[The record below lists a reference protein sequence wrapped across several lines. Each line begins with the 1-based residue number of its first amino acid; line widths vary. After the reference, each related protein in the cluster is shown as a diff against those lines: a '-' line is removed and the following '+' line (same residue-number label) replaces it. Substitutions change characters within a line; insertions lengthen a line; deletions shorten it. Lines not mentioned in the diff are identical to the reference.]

1 MKNVLGKIFVFAI
14 FVMSLMLMSFA
25 VAIYSSHVNWQE
37 VAKKKQEDL
46 DKLKAEETSLNQEI
60 TRLTANVATSE
71 AARDQVIAKF
81 QQALI
86 EKDKE
91 LRTLKD
97 ARDDKLT
104 EMQKKIADLATVEA
118 DLTRAREEVTKLQ
131 AEVRDKQQKVDSQVT
146 RAAEIAGQLHEKES
160 FLEIANE
167 RKSQLEKQVAQARL
181 LLKQSG
187 PALNGQSAPTAN
199 DTNILLGRL
208 DLKLFAGAEADNA
221 KAAVRLAS
229 DMGEFFMPFPG
240 TRMNQQSGTLQAGPM
255 PGSSASY
262 DVKFSDASKPNAV
275 GDGDGHLA
283 DHLAGADAHQ
293 VCAEHFVGLCVREDF
308 HEAVGLVIGLGASW
322 KLVSRPEGPWS
333 PASQACHL

>member
-1 MKNVLGKIFVFAI
+1 MPPVETSPFRERSGSTMKNVLGKIFVFGV

-71 AARDQVIAKF
+71 AARDQVVAKF

-91 LRTLKD
+91 LKTLKD

-104 EMQKKIADLATVEA
+104 EMQKKIADLASVEA

-131 AEVRDKQQKVDSQVT
+131 ADVRDKQQKVDSQVT
-146 RAAEIAGQLHEKES
+146 RAAEIAGQLHEKAS

-181 LLKQSG
+181 LLKQ
-187 PALNGQSAPTAN
+187 NGLSLDSLPKDRVPTMNGVVMAVSDDAIEVSLGFDDGLQTGHQIEVYRN
-199 DTNILLGRL
+199 DEYLGRAIVKSVKP
-208 DLKLFAGAEADNA
+208 DR
-221 KAAVRLAS
+221 AV
-229 DMGEFFMPFPG
+229 
-240 TRMNQQSGTLQAGPM
+240 
-255 PGSSASY
+255 
-262 DVKFSDASKPNAV
+262 AV
-275 GDGDGHLA
+275 L
-283 DHLAGADAHQ
+283 
-293 VCAEHFVGLCVREDF
+293 VREY
-308 HEAVGLVIGLGASW
+308 
-322 KLVSRPEGPWS
+322 SRGIVQRGDKVTTRLK
-333 PASQACHL
+333 A

>member
-1 MKNVLGKIFVFAI
+1 MPPVETSPFRERCGSTMNNVLGKILVFGV

-71 AARDQVIAKF
+71 AARDQVVAKF

-91 LRTLKD
+91 LKTLKD

-167 RKSQLEKQVAQARL
+167 RKAQLEKQVAQARL
-181 LLKQSG
+181 LLKQ
-187 PALNGQSAPTAN
+187 NGLSLDSLPKDRVPTMNGVVVAVADDAIEVSLGFDDGLQTGHQIEVYRN
-199 DTNILLGRL
+199 DEYLGRAIVKSVKP
-208 DLKLFAGAEADNA
+208 DRAI
-221 KAAVRLAS
+221 AVL
-229 DMGEFFMPFPG
+229 
-240 TRMNQQSGTLQAGPM
+240 
-255 PGSSASY
+255 
-262 DVKFSDASKPNAV
+262 
-275 GDGDGHLA
+275 
-283 DHLAGADAHQ
+283 
-293 VCAEHFVGLCVREDF
+293 VREY
-308 HEAVGLVIGLGASW
+308 
-322 KLVSRPEGPWS
+322 SRGIVQRGDKVTTRLK
-333 PASQACHL
+333 A

>member
-1 MKNVLGKIFVFAI
+1 MPPDETSPFRERSGLTMKNVLGKIFVFGV

-91 LRTLKD
+91 LKTLKD

-104 EMQKKIADLATVEA
+104 EMQKKITDLATVEA

-181 LLKQSG
+181 LLKQ
-187 PALNGQSAPTAN
+187 NGLSLDSLPKDRVPTMNGVVMAVADDAIEVSLGFDDGLQTGHQIEVYRN
-199 DTNILLGRL
+199 DEYLGRAIVKSVKP
-208 DLKLFAGAEADNA
+208 DR
-221 KAAVRLAS
+221 AV
-229 DMGEFFMPFPG
+229 
-240 TRMNQQSGTLQAGPM
+240 
-255 PGSSASY
+255 
-262 DVKFSDASKPNAV
+262 AV
-275 GDGDGHLA
+275 L
-283 DHLAGADAHQ
+283 
-293 VCAEHFVGLCVREDF
+293 VREY
-308 HEAVGLVIGLGASW
+308 
-322 KLVSRPEGPWS
+322 SRGIVQRGDKVTTRLK
-333 PASQACHL
+333 A

>member
-1 MKNVLGKIFVFAI
+1 MPPVETSAYRERSGSTMKNVLGKIFVFGV

-37 VAKKKQEDL
+37 VAKKKQEEL
-46 DKLKAEETSLNQEI
+46 DKLKAEEASLNQEI
-60 TRLTANVATSE
+60 TRLTANVASSE

-91 LRTLKD
+91 LTTLKS

-118 DLTRAREEVTKLQ
+118 DLTRAREEVAKLQ
-131 AEVRDKQQKVDSQVT
+131 AEVRDRQQKVDAQVT

-181 LLKQSG
+181 LLKQ
-187 PALNGQSAPTAN
+187 NGLSLDSLPKDRVPTMNGVVMAVADDAIEVSLGFDDGLQTGHQIEVYRN
-199 DTNILLGRL
+199 DEYLGRAIVKSVKP
-208 DLKLFAGAEADNA
+208 DRAI
-221 KAAVRLAS
+221 AVL
-229 DMGEFFMPFPG
+229 
-240 TRMNQQSGTLQAGPM
+240 
-255 PGSSASY
+255 
-262 DVKFSDASKPNAV
+262 
-275 GDGDGHLA
+275 
-283 DHLAGADAHQ
+283 
-293 VCAEHFVGLCVREDF
+293 VREY
-308 HEAVGLVIGLGASW
+308 
-322 KLVSRPEGPWS
+322 SRGIVQRGDKVTTRLK
-333 PASQACHL
+333 A

>member
-1 MKNVLGKIFVFAI
+1 MKNVLGKIFVFGV

-91 LRTLKD
+91 LKTLKD

-167 RKSQLEKQVAQARL
+167 RKAQLEKQVAQARL
-181 LLKQSG
+181 LLKQ
-187 PALNGQSAPTAN
+187 NGLSLDSLPKDRVPTMNGVVVAVADDAIEVSLGFDDGLQTGHQIEVYRN
-199 DTNILLGRL
+199 DEYLGRAIVKSVKP
-208 DLKLFAGAEADNA
+208 DRAI
-221 KAAVRLAS
+221 AVL
-229 DMGEFFMPFPG
+229 
-240 TRMNQQSGTLQAGPM
+240 
-255 PGSSASY
+255 
-262 DVKFSDASKPNAV
+262 
-275 GDGDGHLA
+275 
-283 DHLAGADAHQ
+283 
-293 VCAEHFVGLCVREDF
+293 VREY
-308 HEAVGLVIGLGASW
+308 
-322 KLVSRPEGPWS
+322 SRGIVQRGDKVTTRLK
-333 PASQACHL
+333 A

>member
-1 MKNVLGKIFVFAI
+1 MKNVLGKIFVFGV

-71 AARDQVIAKF
+71 AARDQVVAKF

-91 LRTLKD
+91 LKTLKD

-167 RKSQLEKQVAQARL
+167 RKAQLEKQVAQARL
-181 LLKQSG
+181 LLKQ
-187 PALNGQSAPTAN
+187 NGLSLDSLPKDRVPTMNGVVVAVADDAIEVSLGFDDGLQTGHQIEVYRN
-199 DTNILLGRL
+199 DEYLGRAIVKSVKP
-208 DLKLFAGAEADNA
+208 DR
-221 KAAVRLAS
+221 AV
-229 DMGEFFMPFPG
+229 
-240 TRMNQQSGTLQAGPM
+240 
-255 PGSSASY
+255 
-262 DVKFSDASKPNAV
+262 AV
-275 GDGDGHLA
+275 L
-283 DHLAGADAHQ
+283 
-293 VCAEHFVGLCVREDF
+293 VREY
-308 HEAVGLVIGLGASW
+308 
-322 KLVSRPEGPWS
+322 SRGIVQRGDKVTTRLK
-333 PASQACHL
+333 A

>member
-1 MKNVLGKIFVFAI
+1 MPPVETSPFRERSGSTMKNVLGKIFVFGV

-60 TRLTANVATSE
+60 TRLTANVAASE

-86 EKDKE
+86 EKDQE
-91 LRTLKD
+91 LK
-97 ARDDKLT
+97 KLT
-104 EMQKKIADLATVEA
+104 EARDEKLTDMQTKIADLATVEA

-131 AEVRDKQQKVDSQVT
+131 TEVRERQQKVDSQVT

-181 LLKQSG
+181 LLKQ
-187 PALNGQSAPTAN
+187 NGLSLDSLPKDRVPTMNGVVMAVADDAIEVSLGFDDGLQTGHQIEVYRN
-199 DTNILLGRL
+199 DEYLGRAIVKSVKP
-208 DLKLFAGAEADNA
+208 DR
-221 KAAVRLAS
+221 AV
-229 DMGEFFMPFPG
+229 
-240 TRMNQQSGTLQAGPM
+240 
-255 PGSSASY
+255 
-262 DVKFSDASKPNAV
+262 AV
-275 GDGDGHLA
+275 L
-283 DHLAGADAHQ
+283 
-293 VCAEHFVGLCVREDF
+293 VREY
-308 HEAVGLVIGLGASW
+308 
-322 KLVSRPEGPWS
+322 SRGIVQRGDKVTTRLK
-333 PASQACHL
+333 A

>member
-1 MKNVLGKIFVFAI
+1 MKNVLGKIFVFGV

-46 DKLKAEETSLNQEI
+46 DKLKTEETSLNQEI

-71 AARDQVIAKF
+71 AARDQVVAKF

-91 LRTLKD
+91 LKTHKD

-118 DLTRAREEVTKLQ
+118 DLTRARGEVTKLQ
-131 AEVRDKQQKVDSQVT
+131 AEVREKQQKVDSQVT

-167 RKSQLEKQVAQARL
+167 RKAQLEKQVAQARL
-181 LLKQSG
+181 LLKQ
-187 PALNGQSAPTAN
+187 NGLSLDSLPKDRVPTMNGVVVAVADDAIEVSLGFDDGLQTGHQIEVYRN
-199 DTNILLGRL
+199 DEYLGRAIVKSVKP
-208 DLKLFAGAEADNA
+208 DRAI
-221 KAAVRLAS
+221 AVL
-229 DMGEFFMPFPG
+229 
-240 TRMNQQSGTLQAGPM
+240 
-255 PGSSASY
+255 
-262 DVKFSDASKPNAV
+262 
-275 GDGDGHLA
+275 
-283 DHLAGADAHQ
+283 
-293 VCAEHFVGLCVREDF
+293 VREY
-308 HEAVGLVIGLGASW
+308 
-322 KLVSRPEGPWS
+322 SRGIVQRGDKVTTRLK
-333 PASQACHL
+333 A

>member
-1 MKNVLGKIFVFAI
+1 MPPVDTSPYRERSGSTMKNVLGKIFVFGV

-46 DKLKAEETSLNQEI
+46 DKLKAEEASLNQEI
-60 TRLTANVATSE
+60 TRLTANVASSE

-91 LRTLKD
+91 LTTLKN

-118 DLTRAREEVTKLQ
+118 DLTRAREEVAKLQ
-131 AEVRDKQQKVDSQVT
+131 AEVRDRQQKVDAQVT

-181 LLKQSG
+181 LLKQ
-187 PALNGQSAPTAN
+187 NGLSLDSLPKDRVPTMNGVVMAVADDAIEVSLGFDDGLQTGHQIEVYRN
-199 DTNILLGRL
+199 DEYLGRAIVKSVKP
-208 DLKLFAGAEADNA
+208 DRAI
-221 KAAVRLAS
+221 AVL
-229 DMGEFFMPFPG
+229 
-240 TRMNQQSGTLQAGPM
+240 
-255 PGSSASY
+255 
-262 DVKFSDASKPNAV
+262 
-275 GDGDGHLA
+275 
-283 DHLAGADAHQ
+283 
-293 VCAEHFVGLCVREDF
+293 VREY
-308 HEAVGLVIGLGASW
+308 
-322 KLVSRPEGPWS
+322 SRGIVQRGDKVTTRLK
-333 PASQACHL
+333 A

>member
-1 MKNVLGKIFVFAI
+1 MKNVLGKIFVFGV

-46 DKLKAEETSLNQEI
+46 DKAKAEETSLNQEI

-91 LRTLKD
+91 LKTLKD
-97 ARDDKLT
+97 ARDDKLS

-167 RKSQLEKQVAQARL
+167 RKAQLEKQVAQARL
-181 LLKQSG
+181 LLKQTGLSLDSL
-187 PALNGQSAPTAN
+187 PKDRVPTMNGVVMAVADDAIEVSLGFDDGLQTGHQIEVYRN
-199 DTNILLGRL
+199 DEYLGRAIVKSVKP
-208 DLKLFAGAEADNA
+208 DRAI
-221 KAAVRLAS
+221 AVL
-229 DMGEFFMPFPG
+229 
-240 TRMNQQSGTLQAGPM
+240 
-255 PGSSASY
+255 
-262 DVKFSDASKPNAV
+262 
-275 GDGDGHLA
+275 
-283 DHLAGADAHQ
+283 
-293 VCAEHFVGLCVREDF
+293 VREY
-308 HEAVGLVIGLGASW
+308 
-322 KLVSRPEGPWS
+322 SRGIVQRGDKVTTRLK
-333 PASQACHL
+333 A

>member
-1 MKNVLGKIFVFAI
+1 MPPVETSPFRERSGSTMKNVLGKIFVFGV

-46 DKLKAEETSLNQEI
+46 DKAKAEETSLNQEI

-91 LRTLKD
+91 LKTLKD

-131 AEVRDKQQKVDSQVT
+131 AEVREKQQKVDSQVT

-167 RKSQLEKQVAQARL
+167 RKAQLEKQVAQARL
-181 LLKQSG
+181 LLKQTGLSLDSL
-187 PALNGQSAPTAN
+187 PKDRVPTMNGVVMAVADDAIEVSLGFDDGLQTGHQIEVYRN
-199 DTNILLGRL
+199 DEYLGRAIVKSVKP
-208 DLKLFAGAEADNA
+208 DRAI
-221 KAAVRLAS
+221 AVL
-229 DMGEFFMPFPG
+229 
-240 TRMNQQSGTLQAGPM
+240 
-255 PGSSASY
+255 
-262 DVKFSDASKPNAV
+262 
-275 GDGDGHLA
+275 
-283 DHLAGADAHQ
+283 
-293 VCAEHFVGLCVREDF
+293 VREY
-308 HEAVGLVIGLGASW
+308 
-322 KLVSRPEGPWS
+322 SRGIVQRGDKVTTRLK
-333 PASQACHL
+333 A

>member
-1 MKNVLGKIFVFAI
+1 MKNVLGKIFVFGV

-25 VAIYSSHVNWQE
+25 VAIYSSHVNRQE
-37 VAKKKQEDL
+37 VAKKRQEDL

-91 LRTLKD
+91 LKTLKD

-167 RKSQLEKQVAQARL
+167 RKAQLEKQVAQARL
-181 LLKQSG
+181 LLKQ
-187 PALNGQSAPTAN
+187 NGLSLDSLPKDRVPTMNGVVMAVADDAIEVSLGFDDGLQTGHQIEVYRN
-199 DTNILLGRL
+199 DEYLGRAIVKSVKP
-208 DLKLFAGAEADNA
+208 DR
-221 KAAVRLAS
+221 AV
-229 DMGEFFMPFPG
+229 
-240 TRMNQQSGTLQAGPM
+240 
-255 PGSSASY
+255 
-262 DVKFSDASKPNAV
+262 AV
-275 GDGDGHLA
+275 L
-283 DHLAGADAHQ
+283 
-293 VCAEHFVGLCVREDF
+293 VREY
-308 HEAVGLVIGLGASW
+308 
-322 KLVSRPEGPWS
+322 SRGIVQRGDKVTTRLK
-333 PASQACHL
+333 A

>member
-1 MKNVLGKIFVFAI
+1 MPPVEKSPFRERCGSIMKNVLGKIFVFGV

-46 DKLKAEETSLNQEI
+46 DKLKTEETSLNQEI

-71 AARDQVIAKF
+71 AARDQVVAKF

-91 LRTLKD
+91 LKTLKD

-167 RKSQLEKQVAQARL
+167 RKAQLEKQVAQARL
-181 LLKQSG
+181 LLKQ
-187 PALNGQSAPTAN
+187 NGLSLDSLPKDRVPTMNGVVVAVADDAIEVSLGFDDGLQTGHQIEVYRN
-199 DTNILLGRL
+199 DEYLGRAIVKSVKP
-208 DLKLFAGAEADNA
+208 DRAI
-221 KAAVRLAS
+221 AVL
-229 DMGEFFMPFPG
+229 
-240 TRMNQQSGTLQAGPM
+240 
-255 PGSSASY
+255 
-262 DVKFSDASKPNAV
+262 
-275 GDGDGHLA
+275 
-283 DHLAGADAHQ
+283 
-293 VCAEHFVGLCVREDF
+293 VREY
-308 HEAVGLVIGLGASW
+308 
-322 KLVSRPEGPWS
+322 SRGIVQRGDKVTTRLK
-333 PASQACHL
+333 A